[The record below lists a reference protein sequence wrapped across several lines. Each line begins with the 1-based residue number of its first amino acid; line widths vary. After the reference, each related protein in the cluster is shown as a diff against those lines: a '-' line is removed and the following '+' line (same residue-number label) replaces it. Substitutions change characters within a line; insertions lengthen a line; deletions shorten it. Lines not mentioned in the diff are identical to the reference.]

1 MFVCQGKKFEIDV
14 PFSLAMGLRVCTH
27 CVRTVRHCVI
37 LYQGYNAPNIKKY
50 IYILV
55 LRIQFEFSALSR

>member
-1 MFVCQGKKFEIDV
+1 MFVCQGKKVEIDV
-14 PFSLAMGLRVCTH
+14 PFSLAMGLRVSTH

-50 IYILV
+50 ISSSYSV
-55 LRIQFEFSALSR
+55 